1 MAKETPF
8 FKFDSSSW
16 LGGSIQFTDLTT
28 KGLFIDL
35 CAIYWESQKP
45 IQIDKKLKVRTRCDE
60 GTLTDLIETLAAL
73 DIISQT
79 EHGITIPFLDSL
91 ISERNEFLEK
101 CSKAGK
107 KSARV
112 KGSSTNKKEERR
124 KKREESREEN
134 NRIEKIKGCD
144 YIEWE
149 LFSNYL
155 DVRRQLGVNESID
168 DYSVKL
174 ILETL
179 SNNREIAN
187 DVLKK
192 AVMNKTKSID
202 WAIRDLGQQKQK
214 YYSEGRSNA

>member
-134 NRIEKIKGCD
+134 NRIEKIKSCD

-214 YYSEGRSNA
+214 HYSEGRSNA